1 MQRHTYPLSLLL
13 TLACAGTAISP
24 PPPPPPAAN
33 IARADSLDERPPWS
47 YEELR
52 TGALYALAP
61 MLGYSGRERPPVG
74 TIREMRVLA
83 WHVREDTAGLRIERA
98 LLWLLLSGEPQL
110 WALANLYRHPN
121 TDSAWRPATA
131 THAVYFG
138 ARLFVEPPRNAEVYA
153 LLDVAGNWSFGEDPA
168 APLLSGDVRQRT
180 WTVLMGEAPTRLYGH
195 EDPQEAPGEYERD
208 EEDHADPSPPG
219 SVPRPSMR
227 TLVSQAG
234 NPAL

>member
-1 MQRHTYPLSLLL
+1 MRRYPYLPGLLL
-13 TLACAGTAISP
+13 ALGCAGSTISP
-24 PPPPPPAAN
+24 PPAPPPAAD

-61 MLGYSGRERPPVG
+61 MLGYSGRDRPASG

-98 LLWLLLSGEPQL
+98 LLWLLLSGEPGL

-121 TDSAWRPATA
+121 TASAWRPATA
-131 THAVYFG
+131 THAPYFG

-153 LLDVAGNWSFGEDPA
+153 LLDVAGNWSFGADPA

-180 WTVLMGEAPTRLYGH
+180 WTVLTGEAPTRLYGH
-195 EDPQEAPGEYERD
+195 EDPQDAPGD
-208 EEDHADPSPPG
+208 EEPDEEEHEDPPPPG
-219 SVPRPSMR
+219 SPP
-227 TLVSQAG
+227 
-234 NPAL
+234 